1 MKISYKKPK
10 INKLKKKKT
19 KILGFFHIATMLKHE
34 NRWKSIVDELMND
47 LNNGGLL
54 KNTDLLTK
62 VYLGPEAC
70 KFKNKTTKNIKI
82 ISAGADL
89 SLYEGPTLRNLWERC
104 MSSDEEF
111 YVYYIHTKGVSYPP
125 NTKSE
130 SWRQSMSDAVILNWK
145 KCVKILDSG
154 EKTCGIM
161 FKPLDLSFYRG
172 NFWWARASYIRT
184 LEKPESNNRYY
195 YEGWL
200 SPPKRVV
207 LEGYPRL
214 PDYKGYAIKEI
225 KKIDS
230 QLEATATPSA
240 AKRKFDPNKMT
251 LREKRTVRTTKEKIL
266 LQKVAD
272 LKTRIAEKAKKAK
285 KRGIV
290 YKIFSHVLLLI
301 KSLIFRR

>member
-1 MKISYKKPK
+1 MKISHK
-10 INKLKKKKT
+10 IKT
-19 KILGFFHIATMLKHE
+19 KILGFFHIATMLEHE

-145 KCVKILDSG
+145 KCVKVLDSG
-154 EKTCGIM
+154 EKTCSIM
-161 FKPLDLSFYRG
+161 WKAGKPGRSTDHYSG
-172 NFWWARASYIRT
+172 NFWWARASHIRT
-184 LEKPESNNRYY
+184 LEKPETLVRKHFEY
-195 YEGWL
+195 WL
-200 SPPKRVV
+200 SPPKSAI
-207 LEGYPRL
+207 LEGYPVS
-214 PDYKGYAIKEI
+214 PPNKGYAI
-225 KKIDS
+225 
-230 QLEATATPSA
+230 
-240 AKRKFDPNKMT
+240 
-251 LREKRTVRTTKEKIL
+251 
-266 LQKVAD
+266 
-272 LKTRIAEKAKKAK
+272 
-285 KRGIV
+285 
-290 YKIFSHVLLLI
+290 
-301 KSLIFRR
+301 